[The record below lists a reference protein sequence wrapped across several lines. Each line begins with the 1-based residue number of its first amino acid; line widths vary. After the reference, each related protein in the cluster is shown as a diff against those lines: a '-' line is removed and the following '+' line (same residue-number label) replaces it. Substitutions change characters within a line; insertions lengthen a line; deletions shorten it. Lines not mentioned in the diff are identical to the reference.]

1 MLSQQLKKYKLPDTS
16 GVYFFKC
23 GKKILYIGKATSL
36 KDRVKSYFAN
46 DLLQTRGSRIIS
58 MVVEADSIS
67 FKKTDSVLEA
77 IILEVAEIKKHQ
89 PIYNIKEK
97 DDKSFNY
104 VVITKEEYS
113 RVLVVRGRDL
123 LQKKFDYK
131 IRETFGPFTYG
142 AQLKEAMKIVRKMF
156 PYRDV
161 CIPYEQ
167 QVKKRTLALSPSVL
181 RTSGSKDL
189 PKGCFNRQI
198 GLCPGVCTG
207 EISKQDYAKTIKH
220 ISILFS
226 GNKKRL
232 VSTLK
237 KEMTTY
243 AKKHNFEKAGEIKK
257 QIFALEHI
265 RDVSLLKHA
274 EGHERSE
281 GSRIFRI
288 EAYDIAHISGTNT
301 VGVMTVVSNNE
312 VDKNE
317 YRKFKI
323 HGANKNEI
331 NDTANL
337 KEVLRR
343 RLGHAEW
350 SLPNLIVVD
359 GSTAQINATKAVLA
373 ERGLNI
379 DIVAV
384 VKDERHKARE
394 LIGKK
399 GIIKK
404 WERAILLA
412 NFEAHR
418 FAIKYHRNLRSRLV

>member
-1 MLSQQLKKYKLPDTS
+1 MISQDFKKYKLPDAP
-16 GVYFFKC
+16 GVYFFMR

-36 KDRVKSYFAN
+36 KVRVKSYFGN
-46 DLLQTRGSRIIS
+46 DLLHTRGSRVVG
-58 MVVEADSIS
+58 MVVEADSIF
-67 FKKTDSVLEA
+67 FKETDSVLEA
-77 IILEVAEIKKHQ
+77 IILEAAEIKKHQ

-104 VVITKEEYS
+104 VVITKEEYP

-142 AQLKEAMKIVRKMF
+142 AQLKEAMKIIRKMF
-156 PYRDV
+156 PYRDR
-161 CIPYEQ
+161 CIPASENKPNK
-167 QVKKRTLALSPSVL
+167 VRP
-181 RTSGSKDL
+181 
-189 PKGCFNRQI
+189 CFNRQI

-220 ISILFS
+220 ISIFFS

-237 KEMTTY
+237 KEMLAY

-265 RDVSLLKHA
+265 RDVSLLKHEQLA
-274 EGHERSE
+274 TNNLALATS
-281 GSRIFRI
+281 FRI

-301 VGVMTVVSNNE
+301 VGVMTAVENGELKKS
-312 VDKNE
+312 D

-323 HGANKNEI
+323 HGTNKNSV

-337 KEVLRR
+337 KEVLIR

-350 SLPNLIVVD
+350 PLPNLIVVD
-359 GSTAQINATKAVLA
+359 GSTAQINITKAVLE
-373 ERGLNI
+373 ERGFNI

-384 VKDERHKARE
+384 VKDEKHKAKE

-399 GIIKK
+399 GIVEK
-404 WERAILLA
+404 WEKAILLV
-412 NFEAHR
+412 NNEAHR
-418 FAIKYHRNLRSRLV
+418 FAIAFHRKLRSKLI